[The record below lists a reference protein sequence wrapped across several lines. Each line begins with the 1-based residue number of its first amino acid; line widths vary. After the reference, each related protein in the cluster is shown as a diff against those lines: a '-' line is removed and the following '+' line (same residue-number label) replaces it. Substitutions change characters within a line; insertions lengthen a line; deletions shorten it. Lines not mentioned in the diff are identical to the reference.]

1 MNTLFLRV
9 YRSTSA
15 KYRKLKSRLDKNVAS
30 GRFKKFT
37 QRKKSQILH
46 KLERLRRRLLQ
57 LQTQLKLAAAGAAV
71 SIFLNIN
78 SAEAQTTIGPFV
90 RNYPDNP
97 LPPPLPFADRPA
109 PTNVDLDGDGDLDM
123 VVGDDSGIGI
133 NYFKNIGTK
142 SKGRFFK
149 INPGD
154 AEFPFSNIISS
165 IPAAKTSYV
174 PAFADVDGDG
184 DFDLLMGTNESN
196 KYGAPING
204 EIFFFR
210 NIGTQQ
216 APDFSLETDAAN
228 PFVGVSGTLAFAHPF
243 FVDMDSDG
251 DMDLVLGGYYSGAT
265 FDYLIQYFKNTSIED
280 TGAATAPNYVTSPI
294 ETLTGR
300 GATFEHDS
308 YPAPLAFADLDE
320 DGDLDFF
327 VSINGEIVYYR
338 KDEDGFTRNFAQ
350 YSYPFDPTQTGPWI
364 PNPTNP
370 GSSQGNP
377 FDVINDNISNS
388 VGYTSFAFADLD
400 NDGDLDVTI
409 SYNEYDFYLDKDIE
423 KVFFYYENKGQGVFE
438 LKENLSSPV
447 DGVDVLNDSNA
458 SFADLD
464 DDGDLDILAF
474 GSVYDSD
481 PCNDGCSPLTTPS
494 ISIFGNNQG
503 TFEDVTA
510 SQISKF
516 DNVDFTGEG
525 NTAKLLY
532 VDDDNVPDLVIPYF
546 ISPNQGKVRY
556 FELINGAYQELT
568 GANNPFDNILEIG
581 PGLFIDLDI
590 GDLNSD
596 GLPDLVLAAN
606 NKSITAWK
614 NTGTKQ
620 NPVFTREVS
629 WEGGLVNTL
638 VLPKPKLL
646 DIDSDGDLDIIVG
659 KYDGMWY
666 YENTGTPSSPSF
678 VERNG
683 LSTNNPFLALNS
695 VALLQYTPSFN
706 DFDNDGDLDLL
717 AGDVIGQFQYFEN
730 TNPAPVTTLAATLN
744 FSQQSGP
751 IVLDASLTLSD
762 SDGDLISSVIIS
774 IVNFKPGQEVLSFT
788 PQAGITGVFDTST
801 GVLTLSG
808 RASISTYVAALRTV
822 SYQFTGPTPT
832 SSGRSGRTKAIT
844 LNRSI
849 TFAVLDQDR
858 TQPVV
863 KTLAV
868 QVSFGN
874 QPPVIADNNGSTQ
887 IGNTIELN
895 FTSLITDPDDNLDAA
910 SLRVVQAP
918 GSGASYVITGLTIKL
933 DYTGT
938 DFAGPDQFTIEVCD
952 LAGACTQKVVNIQVE
967 GEVVAYNGISPNGD
981 GVNDFFEL
989 KNIVALEPSN
999 KVSIYT
1005 RWGDKI
1011 FEVENYDNDLRKFVG
1026 LNNSGNQL
1034 TSGVYFYK
1042 VEFTSGR
1049 KELTGYLTI
1058 KR

>member
-1 MNTLFLRV
+1 MNTLFFQV

-15 KYRKLKSRLDKNVAS
+15 KYRKFKSRLDKNIAS

-37 QRKKSQILH
+37 RHKKSQILH

-57 LQTQLKLAAAGAAV
+57 LQTHLKLASAGAAV
-71 SIFLNIN
+71 SLFLNVN
-78 SAEAQTTIGPFV
+78 SAAAQTTTGPFA
-90 RNYPDNP
+90 RNYPGNP
-97 LPPPLPFADRPA
+97 LPPPLPYINRPA
-109 PTNVDLDGDGDLDM
+109 PAYVDLDGDGDLDL
-123 VVGDDSGIGI
+123 VVGDNSGNGI
-133 NYFKNIGTK
+133 KYFKNIGTK
-142 SKGRFFK
+142 SKARFLEIK
-149 INPGD
+149 SGD
-154 AEFPFSNIISS
+154 AGFPFSGIISS
-165 IPAAKTSYV
+165 IPVAKTSYV

-184 DFDLLMGTNESN
+184 DFDLLMGTNEFV
-196 KYGAPING
+196 KYGVPFAG
-204 EIFFFR
+204 DIFFFR
-210 NIGTQQ
+210 NNGTQQ
-216 APDFSLETDAAN
+216 APDFSLETGAAN

-251 DMDLVLGGYYSGAT
+251 DQDLWLGGYYDKSSHN
-265 FDYLIQYFKNTSIED
+265 YLIQYFENKGTPTS
-280 TGAATAPNYVTSPI
+280 PNYVNGTSIFP
-294 ETLTGR
+294 
-300 GATFEHDS
+300 EHPLLEFDVVNNLIRNDAA
-308 YPAPLAFADLDE
+308 YHAPLGFADMDE

-327 VSINGEIVYYR
+327 ISISGEIIYYR
-338 KDEDGFTRNFAQ
+338 NDNGFFSNE
-350 YSYPFDPTQTGPWI
+350 YGDPTQTGPWI
-364 PNPTNP
+364 PNPTDP

-409 SYNEYDFYLDKDIE
+409 SYNEYDFYLDRDLE
-423 KVFFYYENKGQGVFE
+423 KVLFYYENKGQGVFE

-447 DGVDVLNDSNA
+447 DGVDVLSDSNA

-464 DDGDLDILAF
+464 SDGDLDILAF

-481 PCNDGCSPLTTPS
+481 PCGDGCSPLTTPS

-516 DNVDFTGEG
+516 DNVDFAGEG

-532 VDDDNVPDLVIPYF
+532 VDDDNVPDLVVPYF

-590 GDLNSD
+590 GDLNND

-606 NKSITAWK
+606 DKTLTAWK

-666 YENTGTPSSPSF
+666 YENVGTPSSPSF

-683 LSTNNPFLALNS
+683 LSTNNPFLALN
-695 VALLQYTPSFN
+695 VGTFPRYAPGFN

-762 SDGDLISSVIIS
+762 PDGDLISSAIIS